1 MKKKIIAFALWSAL
15 LTACAGPKYKISD
28 HNMKG
33 YIESARGVQQCINP
47 NLTTAAASL
56 SLSKDEDALLDAYR
70 EKLLVDRIGYP
81 AWDTIRRDAKSWDY
95 FTEKLGKMREDKTV
109 SVKPLSEEQCS
120 AIKSKFHQELAERR
134 IQQQQQQIAQAQRE
148 EQRRIDK
155 AKADEF
161 RAWYVGQMMS
171 QDLKSRGNQHRVIIQ
186 HQ

>member
-134 IQQQQQQIAQAQRE
+134 IQQQQIAQAQRE

-161 RAWYVGQMMS
+161 RAWYVGQMVS